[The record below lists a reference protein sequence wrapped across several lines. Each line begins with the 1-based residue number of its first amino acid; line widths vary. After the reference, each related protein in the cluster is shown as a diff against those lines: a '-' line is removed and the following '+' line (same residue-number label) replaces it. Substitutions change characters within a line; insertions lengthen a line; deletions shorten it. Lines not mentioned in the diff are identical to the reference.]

1 MEKNTGVQQVG
12 VLRVVFI
19 ALVLDDFHTDPEREQ
34 LSKLAVASQYPTVE
48 TVPQISVIIWL

>member
-1 MEKNTGVQQVG
+1 MG

-19 ALVLDDFHTDPEREQ
+19 ALVLEDFHTDPEREQ

-48 TVPQISVIIWL
+48 TIPQISVIICL

>member
-1 MEKNTGVQQVG
+1 MG

-19 ALVLDDFHTDPEREQ
+19 ALVLDDFHTDPEQEQ

-48 TVPQISVIIWL
+48 TVPQISVIICL